1 MNGCKMGWVS
11 QVRARKTIFACG
23 VVVVLAVA
31 GCGASGSSVAARSA
45 PAATK
50 ASPPPVWARAL
61 GPGVE
66 ITGPPSAGPAQD
78 TPAAAVVGY
87 IHQLAAPNPGGA
99 CLYWIPTDLAN
110 CQSFMSTE
118 DEQGYGVKYQSFG
131 TGYTAIYSDLAL
143 VVITHT
149 HLCQPKTCTP
159 DNTNPAALLDSG
171 KSFAALW
178 VQAIKPEASD
188 SDLIPCI
195 QGDGV
200 WYIDYAQ

>member
-1 MNGCKMGWVS
+1 MGRVS
-11 QVRARKTIFACG
+11 QVKARKAIFACS

-31 GCGASGSSVAARSA
+31 GCGASGSSVAARPA

-50 ASPPPVWARAL
+50 AIAPPAWAGAL
-61 GPGVE
+61 GPGVA
-66 ITGPPSAGPAQD
+66 ITGPSAGPAQD

-110 CQSFMSTE
+110 CASFMSTE
-118 DEQGYGVKYQSFG
+118 DQQGHGLKYKSFG

-149 HLCQPKTCTP
+149 QLCQSKTCAP

-178 VQAIKPEASD
+178 AQAIKPEASD
-188 SDLIPCI
+188 SDLIACI